1 MEARGE
7 WIYVFK
13 MLKENSKKLQ
23 KQDNFIS
30 KKSVEKKK
38 KPESIYYQ
46 QKLQR
51 IFQRR
56 NTSKKKSHLRR
67 EV

>member
-38 KPESIYYQ
+38 KTWEYLLPTETT
-46 QKLQR
+46 KN
-51 IFQRR
+51 FP
-56 NTSKKKSHLRR
+56 KEEH
-67 EV
+67 E